1 MDHAVVAAHIQ
12 LTNVRPNATRSEI
25 ERLIADCLDHRFH
38 AAVVS
43 PIWVPLAKARLAGT
57 KVRVGTML
65 DFPMGGLTTDSVAAA
80 AAEVRA
86 AGADDVDVMTK
97 VGWLKSGMVREYREH
112 LSRVAEAFEGGTV
125 RALMELDQLWGD
137 EVETAIDAIA
147 DSGVPYVV
155 NSSGYGGGAADP
167 AKVGVL
173 LRMASGRLRVKAAGG
188 IRDVNG
194 AISLLEAGAHLLGV
208 FDGVPAGLVVESPQW
223 RQPAPVPHPAQYPP
237 QQPYPVPQQHHA
249 EPVAPYPPQQPYQ
262 TGEHQGQ
269 PQPVYPEPHP
279 GPGVPEAPMP
289 GPRPDEPSR
298 QEHDDGLPPPPPFA
312 PPSR

>member
-1 MDHAVVAAHIQ
+1 
-12 LTNVRPNATRSEI
+12 
-25 ERLIADCLDHRFH
+25 
-38 AAVVS
+38 
-43 PIWVPLAKARLAGT
+43 
-57 KVRVGTML
+57 
-65 DFPMGGLTTDSVAAA
+65 
-80 AAEVRA
+80 
-86 AGADDVDVMTK
+86 
-97 VGWLKSGMVREYREH
+97 REYREH

-223 RQPAPVPHPAQYPP
+223 QQSAPVPHPAQYPYPP

-262 TGEHQGQ
+262 TGEHQVQ
-269 PQPVYPEPHP
+269 PQPEFPEPHP